1 MTQNRIIPLKTSA
14 HAVSFVFWSEETA
27 RVVETCYFK
36 IQRYLVSFLSRS
48 FLFRLYYFTYLA
60 TFKFHLY
67 VCKYFDILIF
77 FCFFYVQK
85 FVTGLTVRDNDQI
98 YEVLG

>member
-1 MTQNRIIPLKTSA
+1 MYSP
-14 HAVSFVFWSEETA
+14 
-27 RVVETCYFK
+27 
-36 IQRYLVSFLSRS
+36 
-48 FLFRLYYFTYLA
+48 YYFRSISIYIYI
-60 TFKFHLY
+60 F
-67 VCKYFDILIF
+67 CFDILIF